1 MVVQQD
7 DYALALEYLRLLAQQ
22 RFGELWRAGGV
33 GRLTRSEVRDAFAEL
48 TVAFGEQAAA
58 AAVDY
63 LVLSR
68 SLDEELAGLA
78 FPDQAD
84 PVKYGHALASYDWA
98 LNTSMNAGVFDAVGA
113 RVKLDGILARVVSA
127 QASGTIVRN
136 VMRDGTA
143 FARVPEPG
151 ACSFCLMLASRGAV
165 YTAKTVGAVNK
176 FHDHCRCLGVEVKRD
191 GSDLPRINRDLEQLW
206 SDLKSSTQADFE
218 KALNTR
224 REFGVVGQPRNTRV
238 YRLPDDS
245 ARESIVR
252 WQGMDRFYVQVQKAA
267 DGVNDDPEA
276 LKVLD
281 ELDVAARRT
290 PLQRDVLMWRGVRN
304 WQAAF
309 GLESLKEIATY
320 DKEQAR
326 FTAISSDRKVAE
338 EEFTTFDKAGALLKI
353 TARKGT
359 PGIWMPANGSDSHE
373 LIRQQEFLV
382 PPGAR
387 IRVVSV
393 RNGELPIIEVELLN
407 E

>member
-7 DYALALEYLRLLAQQ
+7 DYALALAYLRLLAQQ

-206 SDLKSSTQADFE
+206 SDSESSTQADFE
-218 KALNTR
+218 KALRARKLNGGPLWPELKTVTVPAYKGDGMSTVFPGEPLPKDLDR
-224 REFGVVGQPRNTRV
+224 VVAHVLFGWRDTPKRGDAWVKHSEDSRMGHTWDTQREGASKFPKSWSNQDIANAVVETLENPEKTKIAGNKRLVFSQAEDGWVMAEYTVIDGSVRKGAVTAYMVDKLPKKGV
-238 YRLPDDS
+238 
-245 ARESIVR
+245 
-252 WQGMDRFYVQVQKAA
+252 
-267 DGVNDDPEA
+267 
-276 LKVLD
+276 
-281 ELDVAARRT
+281 
-290 PLQRDVLMWRGVRN
+290 RDV
-304 WQAAF
+304 
-309 GLESLKEIATY
+309 
-320 DKEQAR
+320 D
-326 FTAISSDRKVAE
+326 
-338 EEFTTFDKAGALLKI
+338 
-353 TARKGT
+353 
-359 PGIWMPANGSDSHE
+359 
-373 LIRQQEFLV
+373 
-382 PPGAR
+382 
-387 IRVVSV
+387 
-393 RNGELPIIEVELLN
+393 
-407 E
+407 